1 MTTITIKQKLHDY
14 INSAADRK
22 LKAIYTM
29 LEDEIESKS
38 LLNDKQK
45 KELDKRLDAY
55 LDGNEATT
63 SWKAAISK
71 IKAK

>member
-14 INSAADRK
+14 INSAENRK

-38 LLNDKQK
+38 LLNDAQK
-45 KELDKRLDAY
+45 KELAERLDAY

-63 SWKAAISK
+63 SWKDATSK